1 MAQKAG
7 IIVVAAGKGSRMG
20 TVESKQYLRLQNKPI
35 IIHTLEVFE
44 RSELV
49 DEIVVVTGADDLER
63 CKDWIKEYGLLKVTE
78 VVAGGYDRQE
88 SVYLGL
94 QQLQS
99 DWVMVHDGVR
109 PFVTEQQ
116 LHHCLEAAQQ
126 VGASVLAVPV
136 KDTIKQ
142 VDRNLHIADTPDRST
157 LWAIQTPQTFR
168 YTDLLAA
175 HQQAEATGFRGTDD
189 AMLVERLGT
198 PITVVE
204 GSYTNIKLTTPDD
217 LDYAAYLLARKGE
230 NRS

>member
-1 MAQKAG
+1 MAKKAG

-20 TVESKQYLRLQNKPI
+20 TVESKQYLRLQDKPI

-44 RSELV
+44 RSEV
-49 DEIVVVTGADDLER
+49 VGDIVVVTGADDTDR
-63 CKDWIKEYGLLKVTE
+63 CQEWITQYGLRKVIK
-78 VVAGGYDRQE
+78 VVAGGHDRQE

-94 QQLQS
+94 QQLTA

-116 LHHCLEAAQQ
+116 LQHCLVAAQQ
-126 VGASVLAVPV
+126 EGASVLAVPV

-142 VDRNLHIADTPDRST
+142 VDTSLHIAGTPDRST

-168 YTDLLAA
+168 YTDLLQA
-175 HQQAEATGFRGTDD
+175 HQQAEQANFRGTDD

-217 LDYAAYLLARKGE
+217 LDYAEYLLARKGE